1 MNVKVLK
8 PSSSFFLSQTFWK
21 YLRKFINKQCWTY
34 LYKLSQKIKIKK
46 KIVELQNADLN
57 LINNLN
63 YKKKKTKKILT
74 KNKFS
79 YYLKKYN
86 SSKPLGLYRNLL
98 DKLFIKLRKTTNTI
112 LEIGVS
118 SGAGIRSMKNYFSNS
133 FIWGVDIDKS
143 TFFKESRIV
152 SFALVDQLKIST
164 LKISAQNFN
173 VKFDLIIDD
182 GWHHPESQI
191 NSLIAYLPYLNINGT
206 YIVEDIVHQDYYKFF
221 LKIIN
226 NLNKKGFKTVYKKFS
241 VQGSGIVEDNQTIGY
256 LIIKREK
263 NN

>member
-133 FIWGVDIDKS
+133 FIWGVDLDKS

-173 VKFDLIIDD
+173 VKFDLITLWEVLEHI
-182 GWHHPESQI
+182 ET
-191 NSLIAYLPYLNINGT
+191 INGT